1 MKVRV
6 EAQPAV
12 GGDKQNST
20 CEMIGLMVGVV
31 SMFVVAIG
39 LLGLAAYIFRDV
51 DPYFSVEISGMEGI
65 DPLPSRVIFLKL
77 NLTLGVDNGRQIRRE
92 CRKKSTVTIS
102 YSRVDI
108 TWGEVPAFCVN
119 GLSTTELSIP
129 LSRTYGLLPRQLR
142 DRMATDVHVGQLELG
157 VEMKPSCPQDAH
169 WLCYL
174 SCIIKWENL
183 RWYLEVDGLLSI
195 FGCLQEST
203 GLCLVRR
210 NSLKI

>member
-1 MKVRV
+1 MDVRV
-6 EAQPAV
+6 EAQPAD
-12 GGDKQNST
+12 GGEKDLTTCDKIS
-20 CEMIGLMVGVV
+20 LMVRLV
-31 SMFVVAIG
+31 SIFVAAFSVLA
-39 LLGLAAYIFRDV
+39 LGTYIFHHV
-51 DPYFSVEISGMEGI
+51 DPNFSVEISGMEGI

-142 DRMATDVHVGQLELG
+142 DRMASDRHARWPTGTRGRDEIL
-157 VEMKPSCPQDAH
+157 PSTRRPLAV
-169 WLCYL
+169 LP
-174 SCIIKWENL
+174 I
-183 RWYLEVDGLLSI
+183 
-195 FGCLQEST
+195 LQ
-203 GLCLVRR
+203 CQVRGA
-210 NSLKI
+210 